1 MFKPLH
7 IALAV
12 AIAATFP
19 ATVLAQGTSATAVA
33 AKGEGT
39 RVAAAQVQVRARVVE
54 IDTARR
60 VVTLRGPKGNV
71 VAVEVPAEVRNF
83 DQIRIG
89 DDLVVRHTT
98 AIAAALEPARSNSGI
113 RERIESASAA
123 SAPAGGM
130 PGVAVGRTVEVLA
143 QITALDRKA
152 RTATLR
158 GAKRTVRVALPEGLD
173 LSKVKV
179 GDDVHAV
186 IVESVVIDVEHVA
199 AKK

>member
-1 MFKPLH
+1 MIKPLR

-12 AIAATFP
+12 ALAATLP
-19 ATVLAQGTSATAVA
+19 ATVLAQGASATAVT
-33 AKGEGT
+33 AKADGA
-39 RVAAAQVQVRARVVE
+39 RVAAAEIQVRAKVVE

-89 DDLVVRHTT
+89 DDLVVRHTG
-98 AIAAALEPARSNSGI
+98 AVVVALEPARKNSGI
-113 RERIESASAA
+113 RERIESSSAA
-123 SAPAGGM
+123 AAPAGGM
-130 PGVAVGRTVEVLA
+130 PGVAVGRRVEVLA

-158 GAKRTVRVALPEGLD
+158 GARRTVMVSLPEGLD

-186 IVESVVIDVEHVA
+186 IVEAVVINVEHVA